1 MKRIAMAHAHV
12 MVHRLIF
19 VHPFHLHMVHVH
31 SIGYLHLWMCSV
43 VHAMML
49 MLCVGIKIYEKRC
62 CDYYKYFFHHS
73 SLSSVKLKG
82 LCKKVYA
89 ARSRFFSRLPL
100 ISVLHFVVLATKV
113 NTGLRLALY
122 RVVKDLYLFVEEQAA
137 HLWPNCI
144 NPVLYL
150 LLI

>member
-1 MKRIAMAHAHV
+1 MAHAHV

-89 ARSRFFSRLPL
+89 ARSRFFFAFTADFRSSFCCFSYKGKYRLTAGVISCCKRFIL
-100 ISVLHFVVLATKV
+100 ICGGTGGASLAQ
-113 NTGLRLALY
+113 LY
-122 RVVKDLYLFVEEQAA
+122 KPGFILTIDLSFQ
-137 HLWPNCI
+137 
-144 NPVLYL
+144 
-150 LLI
+150 